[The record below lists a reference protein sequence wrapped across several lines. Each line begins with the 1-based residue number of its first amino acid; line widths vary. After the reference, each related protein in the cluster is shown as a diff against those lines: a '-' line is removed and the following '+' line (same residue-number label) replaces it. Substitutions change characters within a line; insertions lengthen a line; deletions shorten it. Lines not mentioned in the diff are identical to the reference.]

1 MRHEPHDATIAKR
14 IEVPSPFSCQTSLQ
28 YAPWLGHREKQ
39 RSGKAEKK
47 MLHLV
52 QGEETVSQ
60 RGQGHVR
67 GDEEA
72 GNAGEEL
79 NLSPDSNPSENA
91 RGSREAA
98 HVEPCGQSDGNKR
111 HR

>member
-47 MLHLV
+47 MPD
-52 QGEETVSQ
+52 G
-60 RGQGHVR
+60 
-67 GDEEA
+67 
-72 GNAGEEL
+72 
-79 NLSPDSNPSENA
+79 LSARKVHEPMQSAISNEDY
-91 RGSREAA
+91 
-98 HVEPCGQSDGNKR
+98 VFML
-111 HR
+111 